1 MEFALSEILYFNFIV
16 IFSYLVQQKGSI
28 ALLHRWILLL
38 TLEHI
43 LGRTLHL
50 SMFSLLSGSYI
61 CLTKQRDGFVFYHI
75 ITRQMPENFRKTS

>member
-38 TLEHI
+38 TLE
-43 LGRTLHL
+43 L
-50 SMFSLLSGSYI
+50 YI
-61 CLTKQRDGFVFYHI
+61 CLTKQRGSFVFYHI
-75 ITRQMPENFRKTS
+75 ITRHMPEKSRKTS

>member
-61 CLTKQRDGFVFYHI
+61 CLTKRFVFYHI

>member
-38 TLEHI
+38 TLDISQAEHCI
-43 LGRTLHL
+43 
-50 SMFSLLSGSYI
+50 SLCFLFCPGSIYA
-61 CLTKQRDGFVFYHI
+61 
-75 ITRQMPENFRKTS
+75 